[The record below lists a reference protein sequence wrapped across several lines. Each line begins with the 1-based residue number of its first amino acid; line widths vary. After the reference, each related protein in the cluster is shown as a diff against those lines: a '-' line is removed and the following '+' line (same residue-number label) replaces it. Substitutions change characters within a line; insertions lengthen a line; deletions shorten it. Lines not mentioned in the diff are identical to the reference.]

1 MKKDRDLSNQICGA
15 LGCSAPATKSIV
27 FSVGFSAY
35 FCERCAIELV
45 NNCRGMMKKNP
56 VGWEDK
62 RSEKIVNGIS
72 TG

>member
-27 FSVGFSAY
+27 FSVGFSAC
-35 FCERCAIELV
+35 FCERCAVELV
-45 NNCRGMMKKNP
+45 NNCRGTMKKNP

-62 RSEKIVNGIS
+62 HSEKIVNRIS